1 MRNLL
6 FAALIAAL
14 PAGMPVTA
22 TAENEPPK
30 GPVDE
35 TLESVLDTMRFI
47 LRAIPQYEM
56 PEVLPNG
63 DIIIR
68 RVQPEPKTE
77 PERRPE
83 DDEDGVRT

>member
-6 FAALIAAL
+6 FAALIATL
-14 PAGMPVTA
+14 PAGIPATA
-22 TAENEPPK
+22 AAENEPPK

-35 TLESVLDTMRFI
+35 TLERMLDTMRFI

-68 RVQPEPKTE
+68 RVQPEPE
-77 PERRPE
+77 PEPEHRPE
-83 DDEDGVRT
+83 EDGDGVRT